1 LWHGANKPDLA
12 GEAIR
17 ETMAVIM
24 KHRHVFILAVAGL
37 CGLSAGHVMA
47 QPPQRDLT
55 VELRQVEEGSAG
67 QVVGT
72 QPRVALMT
80 PQQVQVRNGSK
91 ATFSLGQ
98 SIPLQWVQ
106 SISTQNS
113 SLSIPG
119 AEARSRGGR
128 VSQALTWMEAGQTI
142 TVLPRWPGG
151 QQAVSVE
158 VEVQTAS
165 VQARDGAELPVQ
177 TRSQLATTVGAPL
190 GQWVTI
196 ATTGNSPQRGVY
208 SSEAT
213 AEPRRLL
220 QLRVSAP

>member
-1 LWHGANKPDLA
+1 LWHGGEKPDLA
-12 GEAIR
+12 AESIR
-17 ETMAVIM
+17 ETMDLIM
-24 KHRHVFILAVAGL
+24 KRRHAFILAVAGL
-37 CGLSAGHVMA
+37 CGLSAGAVLA
-47 QPPQRDLT
+47 QPPQRDLR

-67 QVVGT
+67 QVVVT
-72 QPRVALMT
+72 QPRVALMA

-106 SISTQNS
+106 SVSSRDS
-113 SLSIPG
+113 SLTVPG
-119 AEARSRGGR
+119 AQASGRGGGVR
-128 VSQALTWMEAGQTI
+128 QALTWMEAGQAI

-158 VEVQTAS
+158 VEVRTAS
-165 VQARDGAELPVQ
+165 AQARDGAELPVQ
-177 TRSQLATTVGAPL
+177 SRSQLATTVGAPL

-196 ATTGNSPQRGVY
+196 ATTGSSPQPGVY
-208 SSEAT
+208 SSEAA